1 MIDKKDDDFTTT
13 TDMKSPTQTATILA
27 QSRQLLET
35 NTTSVQSEIRS
46 SFARLAE
53 ALRSREKQLL
63 RQVDALQSQQLA
75 LLQSHESVLLDCSI
89 GDMPKPPM
97 QVKADLEEEKSL
109 LNAIQSFGKVCVNR
123 GTIIIMDS
131 REASYST
138 PYRLEDY
145 QDANEDHMS
154 SYKSLSESTAQQ
166 EVIRFGFTP
175 RTSLNLCHM
184 SSHGPDAKV
193 IVENSAISDNQNED
207 CPENASERRPSQVEH
222 WLQQIKVET
231 EIEPSVAEQDKN
243 LEH

>member
-1 MIDKKDDDFTTT
+1 MIDKKDDDFSTN
-13 TDMKSPTQTATILA
+13 TDLKSPSQAAAILA

-35 NTTSVQSEIRS
+35 NTASVHSEIRS

-75 LLQSHESVLLDCSI
+75 LLQSHESVLLERSI

-97 QVKADLEEEKSL
+97 QVKADLKEEEAL
-109 LNAIQSFGKVCVNR
+109 LNAIQSFGKVSVNR

-131 REASYST
+131 TEASYST

-154 SYKSLSESTAQQ
+154 SYKSLSESTAEQ

-184 SSHGPDAKV
+184 PSKGADARV
-193 IVENSAISDNQNED
+193 TVEDMNSNNQNED
-207 CPENASERRPSQVEH
+207 CAENATERRPSQVEH